1 MCGIAS
7 LIVFARND
15 AIHMLRSLI
24 ADVLA
29 PRVCVGCHEEGAW
42 LCSPCVGA
50 VERDPNIACVG
61 CGRLSRFGVTC
72 DPCRRDF
79 PLRGVVAIASYRDPA
94 IQQLIQMVKYA
105 SARDAADAFAVLI
118 RSGFDHMA
126 IAELR
131 AQLGLSPLLV
141 PVPLHR
147 RRLAERGFNQSACIA
162 SAVAA
167 VGWGTVVPDG
177 AFVRRKCSLPQSK
190 SVPAQRFTN
199 VEDVFTCSE
208 PVAVVG
214 SPIILVDDVVT
225 TGATMAACARELRRV
240 GAGPVWGFALAR
252 G

>member
-1 MCGIAS
+1 
-7 LIVFARND
+7 
-15 AIHMLRSLI
+15 MLREAI
-24 ADVLA
+24 ADILA
-29 PRVCVGCHEEGAW
+29 PRVCVGCRVEGSW
-42 LCSPCVGA
+42 LCGPCVSA

-79 PLRGVVAIASYRDPA
+79 PLRGVVAIVSYRDAA

-105 SARDAADAFAVLI
+105 SVRDAADAFAVLI
-118 RSGFDHMA
+118 RNGLDHMA

-131 AQLGLSPLLV
+131 AQLGTSPLLV

-162 SAVAA
+162 EALRAT
-167 VGWGTVVPDG
+167 GWGTVAPDG
-177 AFVRRKCSLPQSK
+177 AFVRRKCSLPQST
-190 SVPAQRFTN
+190 SGPAQRFTN
-199 VEDVFTCSE
+199 VENVFTCNT
-208 PVAVVG
+208 PAVVAG
-214 SPIILVDDVVT
+214 TPIVIVDDVVT

>member
-1 MCGIAS
+1 
-7 LIVFARND
+7 
-15 AIHMLRSLI
+15 MLREII

-29 PRVCVGCHEEGAW
+29 PRVCVGCRGEGSW
-42 LCSPCVGA
+42 LCGPCVSA
-50 VERDPNIACVG
+50 VERDLNIACVG

-79 PLRGVVAIASYRDPA
+79 PLRGVVAIANYRDVA

-105 SARDAADAFAVLI
+105 SARDAADAFAMLI
-118 RSGFDHMA
+118 REGFESAA

-131 AQLGLSPLLV
+131 AQLGTSPLLV

-162 SAVAA
+162 ESIAA
-167 VGWGTVVPDG
+167 TGWGTVVPDG

-190 SVPAQRFTN
+190 SAPAQRFTN

-208 PVAVVG
+208 PAAVVG
-214 SPIILVDDVVT
+214 SPIVLVDDVVT

-240 GAGPVWGFALAR
+240 GAGPAWGFALAR